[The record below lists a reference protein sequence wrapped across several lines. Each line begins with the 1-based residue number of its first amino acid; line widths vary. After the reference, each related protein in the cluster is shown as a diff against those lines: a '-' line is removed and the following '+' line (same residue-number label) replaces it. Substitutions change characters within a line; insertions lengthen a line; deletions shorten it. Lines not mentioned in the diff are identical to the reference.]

1 MKKILFFI
9 TVMIAIFAIT
19 SCSAIEWL
27 LFPTATEE
35 EIIAEKIGQSISG
48 GEITVFEDSHG
59 GFHGDGALYAE
70 VKFPDSSFSDRVSL
84 EWKPLPLGT
93 ELRIVCYGGTD
104 KNGYSCA
111 PHIRDVEG
119 NARIPQIEDGYYY
132 FIDNYTAERVAD
144 RYDESEFLY
153 RSSFNYTLAIYDSDT
168 KILYVFEYDT

>member
-59 GFHGDGALYAE
+59 GFHGDGALY
-70 VKFPDSSFSDRVSL
+70 
-84 EWKPLPLGT
+84 
-93 ELRIVCYGGTD
+93 
-104 KNGYSCA
+104 NGYSK
-111 PHIRDVEG
+111 
-119 NARIPQIEDGYYY
+119 
-132 FIDNYTAERVAD
+132 
-144 RYDESEFLY
+144 S
-153 RSSFNYTLAIYDSDT
+153 
-168 KILYVFEYDT
+168 K